1 MTTARSGDLA
11 GHHRLIGT
19 AYDKV
24 WGSLRTD
31 PWYRNSESRPIGEI
45 WFPASD
51 AVPLL
56 VKFLFTSDKLSV
68 QVHPGDEWAREH
80 HGCRGKT
87 EMWHILRAD
96 AGAKIAIGLRE
107 RVTRERLEAASRSGE
122 IMDLLNW
129 VPVQPGDTFFIPAGT
144 IHAIGENIVL
154 CEVQQQSDVTY
165 RLYDYDRGRELH
177 LDDGVAVSFLGPHGP
192 VATSELPV
200 KCHYF
205 HTSRLNVKGT
215 VRCPSAERDTRYI
228 ALEGEGLFAG
238 QPFRAG
244 DAWEVERNAGVFEIE
259 SPNAAFLVTA
269 EPPTEP

>member
-1 MTTARSGDLA
+1 MTTTTYR
-11 GHHRLIGT
+11 RLIGT
-19 AYDKV
+19 PYDKV
-24 WGSLRTD
+24 WGSIRTD

-51 AVPLL
+51 TVPLL

-80 HGCRGKT
+80 HGSRGKT

-96 AGAKIAIGLRE
+96 HGAKIAIGLRE
-107 RVTRERLEAASRSGE
+107 RITRERLRETSLSGE
-122 IMDLLNW
+122 IMKLLNW

-144 IHAIGENIVL
+144 IHAIGKNIVL
-154 CEVQQQSDVTY
+154 CEVQQHSDITY
-165 RLYDYDRGRELH
+165 RLYDYGRPRELH
-177 LDDGVAVSFLGPHGP
+177 LDHGVEVSHLEPHGP

-200 KCHYF
+200 KCRYF
-205 HTSRLNVKGT
+205 HTSRLNVNGT

-259 SPNAAFLVTA
+259 SPDAAFLVTA